1 MKLWVFGLLTG
12 RGPLLPLLAFVLAG
26 GLIFLL
32 GARLARAADTIAE
45 ETGLGRLWVGSLLLA
60 ASTSLPEVLTNV
72 NAGLLGAPDIGL
84 GDLLGASLANMLILA
99 ALDLIFAR
107 RRLLQAVALEHT
119 VLALLSTVLAALVGL
134 AVIVGGW
141 GGVGHVGLDTITVG
155 AVYVG
160 GMRLLFRAL
169 GRTPAPDAGP
179 PARRALATA
188 ALRFGATAAGLA
200 LTTPLL
206 VVSAEAV
213 SVEAAVSATL
223 VGTLLVGLTTTLP
236 ETATTVSALRLGAPD
251 LAVANVF
258 GSVAFNLFA
267 VLVLDLAYRPA
278 PVLTAVS
285 REHLLSILATMTCV
299 TLGVIGIVTRVVRHP
314 ILVRVESALIV
325 VTYLFT
331 LWLLATPLR
340 D

>member
-60 ASTSLPEVLTNV
+60 ASTSLPEVLTN
-72 NAGLLGAPDIGL
+72 
-84 GDLLGASLANMLILA
+84 
-99 ALDLIFAR
+99 
-107 RRLLQAVALEHT
+107 
-119 VLALLSTVLAALVGL
+119 
-134 AVIVGGW
+134 
-141 GGVGHVGLDTITVG
+141 
-155 AVYVG
+155 
-160 GMRLLFRAL
+160 
-169 GRTPAPDAGP
+169 
-179 PARRALATA
+179 
-188 ALRFGATAAGLA
+188 
-200 LTTPLL
+200 
-206 VVSAEAV
+206 
-213 SVEAAVSATL
+213 L

-236 ETATTVSALRLGAPD
+236 ETVTTVSALRLGAPD

-258 GSVAFNLFA
+258 GSVAFNLFT

-278 PVLTAVS
+278 PVLAAVS

-331 LWLLATPLR
+331 LWLLAAPLR
-340 D
+340 DQARP